1 MMHDIDGLVKD
12 IFIANELDILQ
23 SCAKPYISSIIS
35 NLQHIWNSLIGELF
49 EEFKDI
55 DMYFTQAWKF
65 SFFNGFQLFC
75 MWQNTWNLE

>member
-35 NLQHIWNSLIGELF
+35 HLQHICNSLIGELF
-49 EEFKDI
+49 EDSLRTLIHLYVFYIGMKI
-55 DMYFTQAWKF
+55 F
-65 SFFNGFQLFC
+65 SF
-75 MWQNTWNLE
+75 